1 MDSSITPSP
10 PNIANAAEDFV
21 LGIQYGDFDNEITT
35 SSDYGSGLIKSNCKL
50 KGAHC
55 WLARDDDKNGYIQV
69 NLRNGFKINAISIQG
84 RSGTSE
90 WVTKFRV
97 LWSPDGKEFINLCEL
112 RGNSDS
118 DTIEKRYLPR
128 AIFCKGIR
136 IQPLECNNYRSMR
149 FELHYLLPK
158 EIL

>member
-35 SSDYGSGLIKSNCKL
+35 SSDYGRGLIKSNCKL

-69 NLRNGFKINAISIQG
+69 NLRNGFKIIFKNIQ
-84 RSGTSE
+84 
-90 WVTKFRV
+90 
-97 LWSPDGKEFINLCEL
+97 NLRKL
-112 RGNSDS
+112 
-118 DTIEKRYLPR
+118 I
-128 AIFCKGIR
+128 I
-136 IQPLECNNYRSMR
+136 
-149 FELHYLLPK
+149 
-158 EIL
+158 